1 MKQNEPAGGG
11 GDGAVTGA
19 GLRDGIIARAVILP
33 VDSYGTFEH
42 ETFLDLRVFVLR
54 VGAGQPNSEG
64 LSSATRMVR
73 ALRGLGNAH
82 AIVGAKAKA
91 DARMARIVPV
101 IETIRGE
108 GATSLRGIAEELNR
122 QGILTARGGQW
133 YATTVK
139 NLLDRAAR

>member
-1 MKQNEPAGGG
+1 MNE
-11 GDGAVTGA
+11 TGFWNA
-19 GLRDGIIARAVILP
+19 MARGKFIG
-33 VDSYGTFEH
+33 Y
-42 ETFLDLRVFVLR
+42 LRVSTEKQGQSQRTTAALAAAKVRGVKLGNPN
-54 VGAGQPNSEG
+54 GA
-64 LSSATRMVR
+64 R

-91 DARMARIVPV
+91 DAHMTRVVPV

-108 GATSLRGIAEELNR
+108 GATSLRGIADELNR
-122 QGILTARGGQW
+122 QGILTARGGRW